1 MSIFKLEDSM
11 FKILPC
17 LLIVSGMAF
26 AQTGKDYYLSAEEQK
41 YFKNDVMEG
50 NNQFERINM
59 NVKELNK
66 LHGEVAALKAE
77 IQVMKKEIE
86 ELKKKK

>member
-1 MSIFKLEDSM
+1 M
-11 FKILPC
+11 FKILLC
-17 LLIVSGMAF
+17 LLFVSGMAL
-26 AQTGKDYYLSAEEQK
+26 AETNKNLYLSSEDQK

-66 LHGEVAALKAE
+66 VHAEVAALKAE

>member
-1 MSIFKLEDSM
+1 M
-11 FKILPC
+11 FKILSC
-17 LLIVSGMAF
+17 ILLLSGISF
-26 AQTGKDYYLSAEEQK
+26 AQTAKDPYLSADEQK

-66 LHGEVAALKAE
+66 LHGDIAALKAE

-86 ELKKKK
+86 ELKKGK